1 MPSCSS
7 CERVGRPYSLWLKVA
22 SEPTG
27 GLGGLATTA
36 APALKRRASQTLA
49 ADPKHADTRGV
60 MPGGP
65 SVSRIAVELYSTPT
79 VGVGRSYT

>member
-22 SEPTG
+22 SEPTRR
-27 GLGGLATTA
+27 LLATTA

-49 ADPKHADTRGV
+49 ADPKHADTRGL